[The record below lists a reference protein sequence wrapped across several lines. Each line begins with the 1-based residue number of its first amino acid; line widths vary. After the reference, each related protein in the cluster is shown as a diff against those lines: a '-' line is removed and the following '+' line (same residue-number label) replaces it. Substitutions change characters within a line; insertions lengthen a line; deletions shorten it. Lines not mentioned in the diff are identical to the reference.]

1 MSQKRSIEVDEHL
14 RELSPHGT
22 LLLPLQVNYDDLS
35 RFENGYVRCHWH
47 EEFELSVV
55 RKGRARYRSGLN
67 TLTLNAG
74 EGVLINSNVPH
85 AMLPDG
91 EAGASL
97 QTVIVHP
104 AFLYGFR
111 GSAIETGLLRPFLS
125 AEALA
130 LLPLEPAEIEACR
143 RVADLYAEKPFAW
156 ELECKG
162 TLCLLLSRL
171 IARSRSQLDGSRTY
185 TDVDLK
191 RLEALLTAVSQHLD
205 EPLSLPSL
213 ARLAGLSRSA
223 CCRFFKRMT
232 GQTLSQYQEDCRI
245 TRGLQLL
252 NQGDLPITDV
262 ALLCGYT
269 NPGRFSAAFARRMH
283 CTPRAYLSEKRP
295 T

>member
-1 MSQKRSIEVDEHL
+1 MSMKRSIEVDEHL

-35 RFENGYVRCHWH
+35 LFENGYVRCHWH
-47 EEFELSVV
+47 EELELSVV
-55 RKGRARYRSGLN
+55 LKGRARYRSGMN

-91 EAGASL
+91 ETGASL

-104 AFLYGFR
+104 AFLYDFR

-130 LLPLEPAEIEACR
+130 LLPLDPAEIEACR
-143 RVADLYAEKPFAW
+143 RVANLNEEKPFAW

-162 TLCLLLSRL
+162 TLCLLFSRL

-191 RLEALLTAVSQHLD
+191 RLETSV
-205 EPLSLPSL
+205 
-213 ARLAGLSRSA
+213 
-223 CCRFFKRMT
+223 
-232 GQTLSQYQEDCRI
+232 
-245 TRGLQLL
+245 
-252 NQGDLPITDV
+252 
-262 ALLCGYT
+262 
-269 NPGRFSAAFARRMH
+269 
-283 CTPRAYLSEKRP
+283 
-295 T
+295 